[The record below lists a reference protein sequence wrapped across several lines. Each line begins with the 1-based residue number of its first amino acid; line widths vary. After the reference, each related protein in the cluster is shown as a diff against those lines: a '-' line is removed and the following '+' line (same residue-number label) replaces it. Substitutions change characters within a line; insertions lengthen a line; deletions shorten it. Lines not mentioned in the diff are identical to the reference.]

1 MQSFFNVFRSLVA
14 DDSDS
19 SENGDNI
26 SVEDNADDDYEDKDY
41 EDDDDEHVDDLRS
54 NVRVKRHVVEKE
66 AVYMEGMAKTTE
78 DEAESLL
85 TIDHHSRHKIR
96 HLKEKVGRLGRHSQ
110 LVKAVLGAYCL
121 PQRIYT
127 TQFVNCSDQQQQLHH
142 DDGSDAAG
150 YATRTASLESLSVAH
165 PVMLLMGSKMGP
177 RGGDNRETKMDRNA
191 GIQYIY

>member
-1 MQSFFNVFRSLVA
+1 
-14 DDSDS
+14 
-19 SENGDNI
+19 
-26 SVEDNADDDYEDKDY
+26 
-41 EDDDDEHVDDLRS
+41 
-54 NVRVKRHVVEKE
+54 
-66 AVYMEGMAKTTE
+66 MEGASKPQRG
-78 DEAESLL
+78 SYQ
-85 TIDHHSRHKIR
+85 
-96 HLKEKVGRLGRHSQ
+96 KEKVGRLGRHSQ
-110 LVKAVLGAYCL
+110 LVKAVLAAYCR